1 MGDNSSTSEA
11 VIKKYDGGEAA
22 AADERSKEEAKITSS
37 SMFLSYDNPCYY
49 LEVVLRS
56 FLSCLGLK
64 RSSEDPESS
73 SSSSSSSEE
82 EKEESKETSTTDD
95 PAPPTSTSTEAEQE
109 TTDDVEAPF
118 LLSAGTGRAVR
129 RPPRPPVGTGR
140 PPQHN

>member
-22 AADERSKEEAKITSS
+22 AADERSKEEAKISTS

-82 EKEESKETSTTDD
+82 EESKETSTTDD

-109 TTDDVEAPF
+109 TT
-118 LLSAGTGRAVR
+118 
-129 RPPRPPVGTGR
+129 
-140 PPQHN
+140 